1 MMSGL
6 EMGIVGFFIL
16 LTLLLIR
23 IHISI
28 AMFLAAGGLYAYLG
42 QGDLNSLMFTLNG
55 LTYARLSN
63 YDLAVVPLFILM
75 GQLASHG
82 GLSKSLFQAASNFI
96 GHWRGGMAM
105 AAVGSCAAF
114 GAICGSSLATAAT
127 MGQVTMPELKK
138 RHY

>member
-28 AMFLAAGGLYAYLG
+28 AMFLAAAGLYAYLG
-42 QGDLNSLMFTLNG
+42 QGDLNALMYTLNG
-55 LTYARLSN
+55 LAYARLSN
-63 YDLAVVPLFILM
+63 YDLAVVPLFIFM

-82 GLSKSLFQAASNFI
+82 GMSKALFQAAS
-96 GHWRGGMAM
+96 
-105 AAVGSCAAF
+105 
-114 GAICGSSLATAAT
+114 
-127 MGQVTMPELKK
+127 
-138 RHY
+138 